1 MAGSELPHRDSPDIY
16 LVPGTP
22 EEHAAQTIANSEEW
36 RGALSL
42 DAYLRREEVLLAQDL
57 TRDGGLTAWA
67 LVYQPAQGGQRQ
79 VLCGCE
85 SIKKKALMA
94 RGGKVEDVLTHAIA
108 SVFCPPRYRS
118 RGYAGRM
125 MQELGPRL
133 KTWQVEEGKQVP
145 FSVLFSDI
153 GKEFYA
159 ARGWQP
165 FPSSHVALPAGVTL
179 HESSLP
185 SVTALRADG
194 QDLAELCAIDER
206 LIRRR
211 LAKSDGSGRLAVAI
225 VPDKVTMDWHHA
237 RQDFVATELHGGE
250 RPSFLDQ
257 GNGAM
262 VEYEDG
268 KRAWIIWQRV
278 WTSPQEES
286 PNTLHIMRLVVEDE
300 DFSDFAAANEEEA
313 LKLKSSPLIKGIAA
327 LLARAQ
333 EVADDSYMKQI
344 DIWNPSSTILAAAK
358 LINGKATVVHREKE
372 SIASLMWYGESSGRD
387 VDWLFNE
394 KYGWC

>member
-1 MAGSELPHRDSPDIY
+1 MAGSELPHKDSPEIS
-16 LVPGTP
+16 LVPGRP
-22 EEHAAQTIANSEEW
+22 EEIAAQTIANSEEW

-42 DAYLRREEVLLAQDL
+42 EAYLRREEVLLAQDL
-57 TRDGGLTAWA
+57 TRDGGLTAWM

-94 RGGKVEDVLTHAIA
+94 KGGKVEDVITHGIA
-108 SVFCPPRYRS
+108 SVFCPPRYRG

-133 KTWQVEEGKQVP
+133 KTWGAEEGKQVP

-165 FPSSHVALPAGVTL
+165 FPSSHIALPAGASL
-179 HESSLP
+179 HESTLP

-211 LAKSDGSGRLAVAI
+211 LAKSDGTGRLTVALI
-225 VPDKVTMDWHHA
+225 PDKVTMEWHHA
-237 RQDFVATELHGGE
+237 RQDFVAAEFHGGE
-250 RPSFLDQ
+250 RPGFLDR

-262 VEYEDG
+262 VEYEVG
-268 KRAWIIWQRV
+268 KRSWIIWQRV
-278 WTSPQEES
+278 WTNPQDDS

-300 DFSDFAAANEEEA
+300 NFSDFAAANEGDA
-313 LKLKSSPLIKGIAA
+313 LKLKSLSLIKGIAA

-333 EVADDSYMKQI
+333 AVANDSHMKQI

-358 LINGKATVVHREKE
+358 LIDGKATVVHREKE
-372 SIASLMWYGESSGRD
+372 SIASLMWYGEGSGREA
-387 VDWLFNE
+387 DWICNE